1 MHESQ
6 MVHEK
11 VSKVQ
16 ADLKAG
22 VKIQEQRT
30 IFHELLTNDQLS
42 PEEKTPERLEAEGV
56 GVVAAGYGSLSVSN
70 FILA

>member
-1 MHESQ
+1 MI
-6 MVHEK
+6 HEK

-22 VKIQEQRT
+22 VKTQGQRT
-30 IFHELLTNDQLS
+30 IFHELLTNSQLP

-56 GVVAAGYGSLSVSN
+56 GLVGAGYDFLSAS
-70 FILA
+70 ILH

>member
-1 MHESQ
+1 

-16 ADLKAG
+16 ADLKEG
-22 VKIQEQRT
+22 VKIQGQRT

-56 GVVAAGYGSLSVSN
+56 GVVAAGYDSLSAS
-70 FILA
+70 ILY